1 MIKNIGYKTYIV
13 FMCFCIVGLL
23 YAIFI
28 LPELKGLTLEE
39 VDEIFVSPPHLS
51 PLSTHRGASPSEADS
66 STTPL
71 VPKTK
76 RAASASPSRLVWTR
90 SPRT

>member
-1 MIKNIGYKTYIV
+1 VGQDRLDVAGADSRMIKNIEYKTYIV

-39 VDEIFVSPPHLS
+39 VDQIL
-51 PLSTHRGASPSEADS
+51 
-66 STTPL
+66 
-71 VPKTK
+71 
-76 RAASASPSRLVWTR
+76 
-90 SPRT
+90 